1 MPEAVQPHFFIS
13 YAGADRVWAEWIAW
27 QLEEAGYRVKIQAW
41 DFSPGG
47 NFVVEMQKAT
57 VECERTIAVFS
68 PNYFLSE
75 FGTAEW
81 AAAFRLDPTGR
92 NEKLI
97 PVRIEACQPPGL
109 LGSIIYI
116 DLVKLDETTARERLL
131 AGLPKGRR
139 KPSTGPQFPGAS
151 DARLTASAAK
161 PEFPGALPQYWNVP
175 VRNRLFTGRDDVL
188 ERLHGELE
196 RDRRAALSGLGGIG
210 KTQTAIEYAHRYRN
224 DYNAVFFIRTDT
236 ETALTAGLVEIA
248 GVLALPG
255 RDAKDQKETVGA
267 VKRWFLEH
275 DRWLLIADNADDLPL
290 VKNVL
295 PFDGPGRILLTTRAA
310 GTGAVAEA
318 VKLKKMEPEE
328 GARFLLRRAGLLGR
342 DSGRESAPGDQQ
354 AAARELS
361 IKLDGLPLALD
372 QAGAFIEETLSSPIE
387 YLQLYAEAGAR
398 TAQNR
403 QAGTRVGPRHVLAR
417 I

>member
-1 MPEAVQPHFFIS
+1 VPETAQPHFFIS
-13 YAGADRVWAEWIAW
+13 YTGADRVWAEWIAW

-57 VECERTIAVFS
+57 MECERTIAVFS

-75 FGTAEW
+75 FAEVEW
-81 AAAFRLDPTGR
+81 ATAFRLDPTGK

-109 LGSIIYI
+109 LGSTIYI

-139 KPSTGPQFPGAS
+139 KPSTGPQFPGAG
-151 DARLTASAAK
+151 DVRLTASAAK

-175 VRNRLFTGRDDVL
+175 VRNRLFTGREDVL
-188 ERLHGELE
+188 EKIHGELQ
-196 RDRRAALSGLGGIG
+196 RDRRATLSGFGGIG
-210 KTQTAIEYAHRYRN
+210 KTQTAIEYAHRYRH

-236 ETALTAGLVEIA
+236 ETALTTGLIEIA

-267 VKRWFLEH
+267 VKRWLLEH
-275 DRWLLIADNADDLPL
+275 DRWLFIADNADDLAL
-290 VKNVL
+290 VRGSPKRVHGL
-295 PFDGPGRILLTTRAA
+295 SLL
-310 GTGAVAEA
+310 
-318 VKLKKMEPEE
+318 
-328 GARFLLRRAGLLGR
+328 
-342 DSGRESAPGDQQ
+342 SW
-354 AAARELS
+354 
-361 IKLDGLPLALD
+361 
-372 QAGAFIEETLSSPIE
+372 
-387 YLQLYAEAGAR
+387 
-398 TAQNR
+398 
-403 QAGTRVGPRHVLAR
+403 
-417 I
+417 